1 MSSSGILQCFQWSR
15 SVTCRVLFLQP
26 QNPMLRN
33 LRLNLFPSYL
43 SRSYAISTLPPPRH
57 TSPDESASSNWKK
70 LTSITAKRLPTAILA
85 KIFVTGFLGFISVD
99 LLYAWYRNWHN
110 ERLITNTIEKGTRPE
125 TDVSDDEFVPRPLVV
140 ERLKRIFQ
148 PYKNQSFYHM
158 VCGEH
163 GTGKTTLTRISAK
176 EVGQGVIYVDIPAN
190 IMQLGE
196 AIGKAINFSFEEDI
210 SFTAQLL
217 RKILGDTSKK
227 IDYPEWVRALDA
239 FKHASIIYKKK
250 YGKPPIIVYDN
261 ISQLVYKNPEILD
274 ILQDDA
280 KNNADDRKYIAVF
293 VSSEG
298 SVPRRMESR
307 NSWSRAKKPVM
318 EIGDLS
324 EKESMDY
331 LVNKRK
337 ISSSE
342 ANKIYELVGGRIVEL
357 KTVADDFLA
366 GQSFKV
372 IKQQILREVEKKFQS
387 AQLLQKQP
395 HHEVGKHIISAL
407 LDSKELS
414 FTAFMEFF
422 NKYEDANEVLETNV
436 FAYHPEKNTVTFQS
450 QSVEYY
456 IRENTNIY
464 QIRPWFTFLK
474 KI

>member
-1 MSSSGILQCFQWSR
+1 
-15 SVTCRVLFLQP
+15 
-26 QNPMLRN
+26 
-33 LRLNLFPSYL
+33 
-43 SRSYAISTLPPPRH
+43 SYAISTLPPPRH

-99 LLYAWYRNWHN
+99 LLYAWYRNRCN
-110 ERLITNTIEKGTRPE
+110 ERLLNETVEKGTRPKVGISN
-125 TDVSDDEFVPRPLVV
+125 DKFVPRPVVV
-140 ERLKRIFQ
+140 ERLKKIFQ
-148 PYKNQSFYHM
+148 PYEDQSFYQ
-158 VCGEH
+158 VICGEH

-176 EVGQGVIYVDIPAN
+176 EVGQGVIYVDVPAN
-190 IMQLGE
+190 FNELGE
-196 AIGKAINFSFEEDI
+196 AFGKAINFTFEEQI
-210 SFTAQLL
+210 SFTGQLM
-217 RKILGDTSKK
+217 RKILGETSGKFFITALLLITGVLILTFPFVDK
-227 IDYPEWVRALDA
+227 PKNSEWERALKA
-239 FKHASIIYKKK
+239 FKRAGAVYKAKHNKPPVIIY
-250 YGKPPIIVYDN
+250 DN
-261 ISQLVYKNPEILD
+261 VSRLVYKNPEILD

-280 KNNADDRKYIAVF
+280 KDNADDRKYIAVF

-307 NSWSRAKKPVM
+307 SSWSRAKKPVM

>member
-357 KTVADDFLA
+357 KAVADDFLD
-366 GQSFKV
+366 GKSFKV
-372 IKQQILREVEKKFQS
+372 IKWQILTEVEKKFKN
-387 AQLLQKQP
+387 AQLYENQP
-395 HHEVGKHIISAL
+395 YHEVGKRVINSL
-407 LDSKELS
+407 LKSKELS
-414 FTAFMEFF
+414 YITYMKFF
-422 NKYEDANEVLETNV
+422 NRAEESDKMLEYNV

-456 IRENTNIY
+456 IRENANM
-464 QIRPWFTFLK
+464 FLK
-474 KI
+474 

>member
-1 MSSSGILQCFQWSR
+1 
-15 SVTCRVLFLQP
+15 
-26 QNPMLRN
+26 
-33 LRLNLFPSYL
+33 
-43 SRSYAISTLPPPRH
+43 
-57 TSPDESASSNWKK
+57 
-70 LTSITAKRLPTAILA
+70 
-85 KIFVTGFLGFISVD
+85 
-99 LLYAWYRNWHN
+99 
-110 ERLITNTIEKGTRPE
+110 
-125 TDVSDDEFVPRPLVV
+125 
-140 ERLKRIFQ
+140 
-148 PYKNQSFYHM
+148 
-158 VCGEH
+158 
-163 GTGKTTLTRISAK
+163 ISAK

-307 NSWSRAKKPVM
+307 SSWSRAKKPVM

-357 KTVADDFLA
+357 KAVADDFLD
-366 GQSFKV
+366 GKSFKV
-372 IKQQILREVEKKFQS
+372 IKWQILTEVEKKFKN
-387 AQLLQKQP
+387 AQLYENQP
-395 HHEVGKHIISAL
+395 YHEVGKRVINSL
-407 LDSKELS
+407 LKSKELS
-414 FTAFMEFF
+414 YITYMKFF
-422 NKYEDANEVLETNV
+422 NRAEESDKMLEYNV

-450 QSVEYY
+450 HDSNAPSVSDSNTNNTNNSTSFKQKSSRPKSSKTNRKNKKDSFDNLTTYNPSLEDDDYNVDNGRHWENLSREKLEED
-456 IRENTNIY
+456 RENDYNGMIN
-464 QIRPWFTFLK
+464 P
-474 KI
+474 